1 MVTVGICEDES
12 WFADDLKEKT
22 EQYLKERGLAG
33 LVHMFENGEELLRTA
48 GELDIVLMDIRL
60 PGRDG
65 MRIVKSMRDLGSGS
79 QVIFVTSYGEYV
91 FQAFD
96 MDAVHYIL
104 KPVDREKLY
113 GALDKALKRVVHEQ
127 GRTLLAAK
135 GDVTVRIRLREVVY
149 GEVFGHQVLI
159 HTITY
164 TFSFAGTLDSLEEK
178 ADDRF
183 FRCHRS
189 YLVNMDHV
197 TDKGEGCAV
206 MRGGGRVMISR
217 RKQKEFMRRL
227 LASCRGGEG

>member
-113 GALDKALKRVVHEQ
+113 GALDKALRRR
-127 GRTLLAAK
+127 GGSSALR
-135 GDVTVRIRLREVVY
+135 RIRGLLSFWTKGFWRAVIFGCFPGSGRILR
-149 GEVFGHQVLI
+149 
-159 HTITY
+159 
-164 TFSFAGTLDSLEEK
+164 FAP
-178 ADDRF
+178 
-183 FRCHRS
+183 
-189 YLVNMDHV
+189 
-197 TDKGEGCAV
+197 
-206 MRGGGRVMISR
+206 
-217 RKQKEFMRRL
+217 
-227 LASCRGGEG
+227 